1 MSDQQAA
8 EGGQEREDPP
18 PKRRKDDS
26 HGGSKSR
33 LEPECIVHIPGL
45 QYGPMVLLSTTKD
58 STARLARL
66 KEIRDKRLAQ
76 PHGSVQHMTSTC
88 DLIPDSLTEC
98 HGYHRECYQRFT
110 MNLSRLS
117 TPSDPSTPSCSKLSR
132 RDSSGDKVLFSS
144 DCIFCNSKGRRK
156 VKIKGTHT
164 TEGLSQ
170 FECDGWRTVLEV
182 AENKCDEKLLTR
194 IRGHDLFA
202 TEAKYH
208 KSCRVIYTQNPEKW
222 RSTSTED
229 KERQT
234 NMAQAHSQAFAE
246 VQKVIERDII
256 RGKHMIKLSE
266 LSSIYIKHEK
276 YKDSLAFCR
285 LHRTGNFQTYIVY
298 NADSGTSDAV
308 RCAYELGSLDMV
320 QESGRYLHRMI
331 LDTEA
336 TEDPF

>member
-66 KEIRDKRLAQ
+66 KEIRDKRLVQ
-76 PHGSVQHMTSTC
+76 PHGSVQRMTSTC

-117 TPSDPSTPSCSKLSR
+117 TPSDPSTPSCSKLSQ

-144 DCIFCNSKGRRK
+144 DCIFCNSKGET
-156 VKIKGTHT
+156 KGQDQRDTH
-164 TEGLSQ
+164 
-170 FECDGWRTVLEV
+170 
-182 AENKCDEKLLTR
+182 
-194 IRGHDLFA
+194 H
-202 TEAKYH
+202 
-208 KSCRVIYTQNPEKW
+208 
-222 RSTSTED
+222 
-229 KERQT
+229 
-234 NMAQAHSQAFAE
+234 
-246 VQKVIERDII
+246 
-256 RGKHMIKLSE
+256 
-266 LSSIYIKHEK
+266 
-276 YKDSLAFCR
+276 
-285 LHRTGNFQTYIVY
+285 
-298 NADSGTSDAV
+298 
-308 RCAYELGSLDMV
+308 
-320 QESGRYLHRMI
+320 
-331 LDTEA
+331 
-336 TEDPF
+336 